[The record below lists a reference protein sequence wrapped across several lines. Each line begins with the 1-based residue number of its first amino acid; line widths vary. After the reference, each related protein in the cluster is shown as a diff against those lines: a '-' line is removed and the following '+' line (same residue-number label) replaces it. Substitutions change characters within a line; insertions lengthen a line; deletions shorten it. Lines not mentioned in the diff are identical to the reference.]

1 MAMNLGE
8 TLAAATA
15 KVPGKI
21 AVSCGEE
28 QLTYAELDERSTQL
42 AHGLRE
48 AGIAK
53 GDRVALHMGNT
64 LEMTLGYFAC
74 FKLGAIAVPLNI
86 RLKPAEIEYV
96 LAHSEARLY
105 LGEPGLYARTS
116 STPRSCPADRF
127 YETTGRTP
135 TPGFAAFASLL
146 ASAGDRPLPRVQPED
161 PAAILYT
168 SGTTA
173 RPKGVTHSHDT
184 LQGCAGTSL
193 VWGVRPDDVF
203 LTFSPLAHASG
214 LLLMLLPAM
223 LLAAEVAL
231 VPRFDPGGVL
241 QTLERRRC
249 TVTFGLPAALQALC
263 RELAKS
269 PFDVGS
275 LRLCS
280 AGGDT
285 VSLALQKEFEQRFGV
300 SIQEGVGMTESVPIC
315 LNRPGRIRAGSVG
328 EPADGMEVRLVD
340 ETGSPVQ
347 PGTAGELIVRTAAR
361 MTGYW
366 HDAEATAATVR
377 DGWLYT
383 GDLARVDEDGYYW
396 FAGRK
401 KEIIVRGGSNVAPQE
416 VEEVLLQHPA
426 VFQAGVVGMPDPE
439 LGESVVA
446 FVSLRDDGG
455 GCCESE
461 LIDHAR
467 RFLSEHKVPGKV
479 HFLADMPLG
488 TTGKVSRKRLRESL
502 QEEAAITRAEA
513 CILR

>member
-1 MAMNLGE
+1 MNLGE
-8 TLAAATA
+8 VLAAATA

-21 AVSCGEE
+21 AVSCGDEA
-28 QLTYAELDERSTQL
+28 LSYAEFDERTTQL
-42 AHGLRE
+42 AHGLMD

-64 LEMTLGYFAC
+64 LEMALSYFAC

-96 LAHSEARLY
+96 LGHSEARMY
-105 LGEPGLYARTS
+105 IGEPGLYARAT
-116 STPRSCPADRF
+116 STPGSCPPDRF
-127 YETTGRTP
+127 YETSKHIP
-135 TPGFAAFASLL
+135 TRGFAAFAALL
-146 ASAGDRPLPRVQPED
+146 GSEGDRPLPRVQSSD

-173 RPKGVTHSHDT
+173 RPKGVTHSHAT
-184 LQGCAGTSL
+184 LMGCARTSFG
-193 VWGVRPDDVF
+193 WGVGPDDVF
-203 LTFSPLAHASG
+203 LTFCPLAHASG
-214 LLLMLLPAM
+214 LLLMLLPAI
-223 LLAAEVAL
+223 LLAAELAL
-231 VPRFDPGGVL
+231 VPRFEPGAVL
-241 QTLERRRC
+241 RTLERRRC
-249 TVTFGLPAALQALC
+249 TVTFGLPAGLQALC
-263 RELAKS
+263 RELAKG
-269 PFDVGS
+269 PVDVSS

-285 VSLALQKEFEQRFGV
+285 VSLALQKEFQERFGV

-315 LNRPGRIRAGSVG
+315 LNLPGRVRPGSVG
-328 EPADGMEVRLVD
+328 EPAEGMEVRVVD
-340 ETGSPVQ
+340 ETGAPVE
-347 PGTAGELIVRTAAR
+347 PGATGELIVRTAAK
-361 MTGYW
+361 MIGYW
-366 HDAEATAATVR
+366 NDPEATAATVR

-401 KEIIVRGGSNVAPQE
+401 KEIIIRGGSNVAPQE

-446 FVSLRDDGG
+446 FVSLRDDGS

-461 LIDHAR
+461 LIDYAR
-467 RFLSEHKVPGKV
+467 QFLSEHKVPGKV

-488 TTGKVSRKRLRESL
+488 TTGKVSRKSLKESL
-502 QEEAAITRAEA
+502 QAQAAIA
-513 CILR
+513 

>member
-1 MAMNLGE
+1 MNLADVL
-8 TLAAATA
+8 TAAAA

-21 AVSCGEE
+21 AVSCGDEA
-28 QLTYAELDERSTQL
+28 LTYAEFDEHSTRL
-42 AHGLRE
+42 AHGLE
-48 AGIAK
+48 DAGIAR

-64 LEMTLGYFAC
+64 LEMALSYFAC

-105 LGEPGLYARTS
+105 IGEPGLYARTT
-116 STPRSCPADRF
+116 STPGSCPPDRF
-127 YETTGRTP
+127 YEATRQNP
-135 TPGFAAFASLL
+135 SYGFAAFAALL
-146 ASAGDRPLPRVQPED
+146 GSEGNRPLPRVPPEH

-173 RPKGVTHSHDT
+173 RPKGVTHSHHT
-184 LQGCAGTSL
+184 LQGCARTSFGFGLGT
-193 VWGVRPDDVF
+193 DDVF
-203 LTFSPLAHASG
+203 LTFAPLAHASG
-214 LLLMLLPAM
+214 LVLMLLPGI

-231 VPRFDPGGVL
+231 VPRFDPSAVL
-241 QTLERRRC
+241 HTLERRRC
-249 TVTFGLPAALQALC
+249 TVTFGLPAGLQALC
-263 RELAKS
+263 REMAKS
-269 PFDVGS
+269 PVDVSS

-328 EPADGMEVRLVD
+328 EPAEGMEVRVVD
-340 ETGSPVQ
+340 ETGAPVA
-347 PGTAGELIVRTAAR
+347 PGATGELIVRTEAR

-366 HDAEATAATVR
+366 NDPEATAATVR

-383 GDLARVDEDGYYW
+383 GDLARMDDDGYYW

-401 KEIIVRGGSNVAPQE
+401 KEIIIRGGSNVAPQE

-446 FVSLRDDGG
+446 FVSLRDNGP

-461 LIDHAR
+461 LIDYAR
-467 RFLSEHKVPGKV
+467 QFLSEHKVPGKV

-488 TTGKVSRKRLRESL
+488 TTGKVSRKSLRESL
-502 QEEAAITRAEA
+502 QAHT
-513 CILR
+513 

>member
-1 MAMNLGE
+1 MNLGE
-8 TLAAATA
+8 MLAAATTKMPA
-15 KVPGKI
+15 KI
-21 AVSCGEE
+21 AVSCGDEA
-28 QLTYAELDERSTQL
+28 LTYAEFDARSTQL

-64 LEMTLGYFAC
+64 IEMALSYFAC

-86 RLKPAEIEYV
+86 KLKPAEIEYV
-96 LAHSEARLY
+96 LGHSEARLY
-105 LGEPGLYARTS
+105 IGEPGLYARTAG
-116 STPRSCPADRF
+116 TPGSCPADRF
-127 YETTGRTP
+127 YETTTQTP
-135 TPGFAAFASLL
+135 SRGFAAFTALFS
-146 ASAGDRPLPRVQPED
+146 SGPDRPLPRVQPSE

-184 LQGCAGTSL
+184 LQGCARTSL
-193 VWGVRPDDVF
+193 GWGVSADDVF

-214 LLLMLLPAM
+214 LLLLLIPAIS
-223 LLAAEVAL
+223 LATECAL
-231 VPRFDPGGVL
+231 VPRFDPGAVL

-249 TVTFGLPAALQALC
+249 SVTFGLPAALQALC

-269 PFDVGS
+269 PFDAGS
-275 LRLCS
+275 LRRCL
-280 AGGDT
+280 AGGDA
-285 VSLALQKEFEQRFGV
+285 VSLALQKEFEKRFGV

-328 EPADGMEVRLVD
+328 EPAEGMEVRVVD
-340 ETGSPVQ
+340 ETGAPLE
-347 PGTAGELIVRTAAR
+347 PGATGELIVRTAAR

-366 HDAEATAATVR
+366 NDAEATAATVR

-401 KEIIVRGGSNVAPQE
+401 KEIIIRGGSNVAPQE

-426 VFQAGVVGMPDPE
+426 VFQAGVVGMPDSE

-446 FVSLRDDGG
+446 FVSLRDQGA
-455 GCCESE
+455 GCCEAE
-461 LIDHAR
+461 LIDYAR
-467 RFLSEHKVPGKV
+467 QFLSEHKVPCKV

-488 TTGKVSRKRLRESL
+488 TTGKVSRKSLKESL
-502 QEEAAITRAEA
+502 QAQAATA
-513 CILR
+513 

>member
-1 MAMNLGE
+1 
-8 TLAAATA
+8 
-15 KVPGKI
+15 
-21 AVSCGEE
+21 
-28 QLTYAELDERSTQL
+28 
-42 AHGLRE
+42 
-48 AGIAK
+48 
-53 GDRVALHMGNT
+53 
-64 LEMTLGYFAC
+64 
-74 FKLGAIAVPLNI
+74 
-86 RLKPAEIEYV
+86 
-96 LAHSEARLY
+96 
-105 LGEPGLYARTS
+105 
-116 STPRSCPADRF
+116 
-127 YETTGRTP
+127 
-135 TPGFAAFASLL
+135 
-146 ASAGDRPLPRVQPED
+146 
-161 PAAILYT
+161 
-168 SGTTA
+168 
-173 RPKGVTHSHDT
+173 
-184 LQGCAGTSL
+184 
-193 VWGVRPDDVF
+193 
-203 LTFSPLAHASG
+203 
-214 LLLMLLPAM
+214 
-223 LLAAEVAL
+223 
-231 VPRFDPGGVL
+231 
-241 QTLERRRC
+241 
-249 TVTFGLPAALQALC
+249 
-263 RELAKS
+263 
-269 PFDVGS
+269 
-275 LRLCS
+275 
-280 AGGDT
+280 
-285 VSLALQKEFEQRFGV
+285 
-300 SIQEGVGMTESVPIC
+300 
-315 LNRPGRIRAGSVG
+315 
-328 EPADGMEVRLVD
+328 VRLVD

-446 FVSLRDDGG
+446 FVSLRDDGS

-502 QEEAAITRAEA
+502 QEEAAITRTEA

>member
-1 MAMNLGE
+1 MNLGE
-8 TLAAATA
+8 ALAAATT

-21 AVSCGEE
+21 AVSCGDEE
-28 QLTYAELDERSTQL
+28 LTYAELDERSTQL

-64 LEMTLGYFAC
+64 LEMALGYFAC

-86 RLKPAEIEYV
+86 KLKPAEIEYV
-96 LAHSEARLY
+96 LGHSEARLY
-105 LGEPGLYARTS
+105 IGEPGLYARTA
-116 STPRSCPADRF
+116 STPGACPADRF
-127 YETTGRTP
+127 YETTTQTP
-135 TPGFAAFASLL
+135 TRGFTSFTALL
-146 ASAGDRPLPRVQPED
+146 ASERDRPLPRVESSD

-184 LQGCAGTSL
+184 LQGCARTSL
-193 VWGVRPDDVF
+193 GWGISSDDVF
-203 LTFSPLAHASG
+203 LTFAPLAHASG
-214 LLLMLLPAM
+214 LLLLLIPAI
-223 LLAAEVAL
+223 LLAAECAL
-231 VPRFDPGGVL
+231 VPRFDPGAVL
-241 QTLERRRC
+241 QTLQRRRC
-249 TVTFGLPAALQALC
+249 TATFGLPAGLQALC
-263 RELAKS
+263 RELAKN
-269 PFDVGS
+269 PIDVGS

-285 VSLALQKEFEQRFGV
+285 VSVAVQKEFEQRFGV

-328 EPADGMEVRLVD
+328 EAAEGMEVRVVD
-340 ETGSPVQ
+340 ETGAPVE
-347 PGTAGELIVRTAAR
+347 PGATGELIVRTEAK

-366 HDAEATAATVR
+366 NDLEATAATVR

-401 KEIIVRGGSNVAPQE
+401 KEIIIRGGSNVAPQE

-446 FVSLRDDGG
+446 FVSLRDNGP
-455 GCCESE
+455 GCCASE
-461 LIDHAR
+461 LIDYAR
-467 RFLSEHKVPGKV
+467 QFLSEHKVPGTV

-502 QEEAAITRAEA
+502 QAPAAIA
-513 CILR
+513 